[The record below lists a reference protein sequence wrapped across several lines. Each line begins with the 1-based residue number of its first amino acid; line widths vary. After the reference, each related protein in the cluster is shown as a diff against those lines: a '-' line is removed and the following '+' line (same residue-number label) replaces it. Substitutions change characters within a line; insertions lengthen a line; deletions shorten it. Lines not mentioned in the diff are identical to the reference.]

1 MKIQINTDKNITAS
15 DELSAYL
22 ESTISDTLTRF
33 SDKITRLEVH
43 LSDENSRKEGL
54 DDKRC
59 MLEARIEGM
68 QPIAVTNQAGSTE
81 QALSGALDKLEAS
94 LHTIFGKLKTY

>member
-1 MKIQINTDKNITAS
+1 MIIQINTDRNTTGSEKLTA
-15 DELSAYL
+15 YFN
-22 ESTISDTLTRF
+22 STISEALTRY
-33 SDKITRLEVH
+33 SENISRLEVH
-43 LSDENSRKEGL
+43 LSDENSHKEGL

-59 MLEARIEGM
+59 MLEARVEGM
-68 QPIAVTNQAGSTE
+68 KPIAVTNQAGSTE